1 MVCFDLFHSQFVVK
15 KKVLPTPVNTRKLG
29 GRGAMRNSDESA
41 LVPSPRPGKLRRLI
55 PSAGARGDVS
65 ADIAT
70 ANSNGRPPVPPRVS
84 LFRKKPAM
92 DAGAETGK
100 GTVAELH
107 DSRGVASALLQ
118 LQEDPQMPPV
128 AGAGEL
134 RRGTRSTATAPS
146 AGTEIEA
153 PERALTAAVKRGA
166 PQGQLALLAS
176 SSKKRQTKRTKVCVS
191 TRRRSTPSRLPY
203 FEAQVGMRCGIHAI
217 NNALQ
222 WKAISITDFNKLLVG
237 KYASVSERERS
248 RRQMVTL
255 GLEEE
260 DVVALLLKAAPLLD
274 PADVV
279 RGYCS
284 VDAESVSTSR
294 VVSGVAAGTHEV
306 IGNSLGSDE
315 VSMPEIIAKL
325 YTAVTEGRGCGFRHV
340 RTCADLDCVI
350 FLVRRHYI
358 ATIRS
363 GTDTA
368 DVWLKLD
375 STESQKCGRPWAKD
389 ELVETLR
396 AASRVFAWSSA
407 AARQG
412 MSATAPKSQ
421 GALLEQGLST
431 LLRGVDLQKSHQQKL
446 WHLLGV
452 DYVDP
457 RSSSCEVHVGGCRVT
472 AEDIPGLIPTCRLND
487 EVCVSVRSFRSE
499 WH

>member
-1 MVCFDLFHSQFVVK
+1 MKIAFEKIVVSKRRRLPPSPLQYFEETWDAVWHSCHQQRAVK
-15 KKVLPTPVNTRKLG
+15 EGILHRGFQRAGGKQASLGKRARAKPTPDG
-29 GRGAMRNSDESA
+29 HAW
-41 LVPSPRPGKLRRLI
+41 
-55 PSAGARGDVS
+55 ARG
-65 ADIAT
+65 
-70 ANSNGRPPVPPRVS
+70 
-84 LFRKKPAM
+84 
-92 DAGAETGK
+92 
-100 GTVAELH
+100 
-107 DSRGVASALLQ
+107 
-118 LQEDPQMPPV
+118 
-128 AGAGEL
+128 
-134 RRGTRSTATAPS
+134 
-146 AGTEIEA
+146 
-153 PERALTAAVKRGA
+153 
-166 PQGQLALLAS
+166 
-176 SSKKRQTKRTKVCVS
+176 
-191 TRRRSTPSRLPY
+191 
-203 FEAQVGMRCGIHAI
+203 
-217 NNALQ
+217 
-222 WKAISITDFNKLLVG
+222 
-237 KYASVSERERS
+237 
-248 RRQMVTL
+248 
-255 GLEEE
+255 E
-260 DVVALLLKAAPLLD
+260 DVVALLQKAAPLLD
-274 PADVV
+274 PADIV

-375 STESQKCGRPWAKD
+375 STESQECGRPWAKD

>member
-1 MVCFDLFHSQFVVK
+1 
-15 KKVLPTPVNTRKLG
+15 
-29 GRGAMRNSDESA
+29 MRNSDESA

-222 WKAISITDFNKLLVG
+222 WKAISITVL
-237 KYASVSERERS
+237 
-248 RRQMVTL
+248 
-255 GLEEE
+255 
-260 DVVALLLKAAPLLD
+260 
-274 PADVV
+274 
-279 RGYCS
+279 
-284 VDAESVSTSR
+284 TS
-294 VVSGVAAGTHEV
+294 
-306 IGNSLGSDE
+306 
-315 VSMPEIIAKL
+315 
-325 YTAVTEGRGCGFRHV
+325 C
-340 RTCADLDCVI
+340 
-350 FLVRRHYI
+350 
-358 ATIRS
+358 
-363 GTDTA
+363 
-368 DVWLKLD
+368 W
-375 STESQKCGRPWAKD
+375 
-389 ELVETLR
+389 
-396 AASRVFAWSSA
+396 
-407 AARQG
+407 
-412 MSATAPKSQ
+412 
-421 GALLEQGLST
+421 
-431 LLRGVDLQKSHQQKL
+431 
-446 WHLLGV
+446 
-452 DYVDP
+452 
-457 RSSSCEVHVGGCRVT
+457 
-472 AEDIPGLIPTCRLND
+472 
-487 EVCVSVRSFRSE
+487 
-499 WH
+499 